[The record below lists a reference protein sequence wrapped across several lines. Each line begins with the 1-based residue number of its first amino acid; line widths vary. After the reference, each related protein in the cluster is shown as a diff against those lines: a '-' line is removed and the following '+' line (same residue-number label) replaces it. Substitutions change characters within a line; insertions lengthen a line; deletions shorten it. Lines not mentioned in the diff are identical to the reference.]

1 MELAIVVGLMAVV
14 MLIAGALVM
23 IQRMRNEMDSREKDA
38 RMREEQAQ
46 MRERASS
53 ERERMAM
60 DRLAQIEKRSN
71 EMKMEMQLQFEH
83 LSNKVLREQCA
94 TIDERN
100 MRQLNQLL
108 NPLKTRIEDFT
119 RQAMEADIRQ
129 NATQKSLTDQL
140 ERLMNLNM
148 SIGEEA
154 RNLTKALRNDSKTQ
168 GDWGESLL
176 KELLEKSGLKEG
188 IHFDTQVTRNESGQT
203 LRNEE
208 GSMLRPDFLLH
219 LPGGREIVVDSKVSL
234 TAFADY
240 SRAETEEE
248 KKDARRR
255 LVQSVKS
262 HIDEIATKNY
272 QGHIKTAAEQALM
285 FMPVEGAYF
294 LAMDSDRSLTGYAL
308 KKKVVIV
315 TPTHLMSVV
324 QIIEQTWR
332 IEGQDRNA
340 AEIARLGGLIYDR
353 LAMFMKD
360 FENISSC
367 IERTRQAYENSLR
380 SLSHGSQSVIAR
392 ANRMKELGAK
402 TTRQIAEREPKD

>member
-1 MELAIVVGLMAVV
+1 MEVAIVVGLMAVV

-23 IQRMRNEMDSREKDA
+23 IQRMRNEMVSREKDA

-46 MRERASS
+46 MRERASL

-154 RNLTKALRNDSKTQ
+154 RNLTKALPNDSKTQ
-168 GDWGESLL
+168 GDWGE
-176 KELLEKSGLKEG
+176 
-188 IHFDTQVTRNESGQT
+188 
-203 LRNEE
+203 
-208 GSMLRPDFLLH
+208 
-219 LPGGREIVVDSKVSL
+219 
-234 TAFADY
+234 
-240 SRAETEEE
+240 
-248 KKDARRR
+248 
-255 LVQSVKS
+255 
-262 HIDEIATKNY
+262 
-272 QGHIKTAAEQALM
+272 
-285 FMPVEGAYF
+285 
-294 LAMDSDRSLTGYAL
+294 
-308 KKKVVIV
+308 
-315 TPTHLMSVV
+315 
-324 QIIEQTWR
+324 
-332 IEGQDRNA
+332 
-340 AEIARLGGLIYDR
+340 
-353 LAMFMKD
+353 
-360 FENISSC
+360 
-367 IERTRQAYENSLR
+367 
-380 SLSHGSQSVIAR
+380 
-392 ANRMKELGAK
+392 
-402 TTRQIAEREPKD
+402 